1 MLLGPATGSTCG
13 GRVSSDEYEA
23 LEALL
28 TRLRAVYEELKQL
41 NGGVAVLHAEA
52 AIAALES
59 HLRRQRVAAG

>member
-1 MLLGPATGSTCG
+1 M
-13 GRVSSDEYEA
+13 SSDEFQA

-28 TRLRAVYEELKQL
+28 AQLRAVYEELKQL

-59 HLRRQRVAAG
+59 HLRRQRIGTD

>member
-1 MLLGPATGSTCG
+1 
-13 GRVSSDEYEA
+13 VSADEYEA

-28 TRLRAVYEELKQL
+28 VRLRAVYDELKQL

-59 HLRRQRVAAG
+59 HLRRQRVAAD

>member
-1 MLLGPATGSTCG
+1 MLMSPRIEFAHG
-13 GRVSSDEYEA
+13 GVVSSDEFEA

-28 TRLRAVYEELKQL
+28 AQLRAVYEELKQL

-59 HLRRQRVAAG
+59 HLRRQRAGVD